1 MLDLSH
7 KFEPVKIRKYGDP
20 VLREKCKPIKDRNS
34 ERVKKIADLLR
45 AMCAQEDG
53 LGLAAPQ
60 VGILERIIVV
70 DMTDYGGEFYTM
82 INPVILS
89 RSKDE
94 FYTQEGCLSIPDTY
108 AEVPRPKFCTVEYY
122 DLSGKKRKINAEGI
136 LSTAIHHEIDH
147 LDGILF
153 IDRIDDQ
160 QFKNQILASL
170 TLKNFNS

>member
-7 KFEPVKIRKYGDP
+7 KFEPVKIRTYGDP
-20 VLREKCKPIKDRNS
+20 SLRTKCALVKDRNS

-45 AMCAQEDG
+45 VMCSQADG

-60 VGILERIIVV
+60 VGILERIIVI
-70 DMTDYGGEFYTM
+70 DMTHYGGEFYTM
-82 INPVILS
+82 INPVITS
-89 RSKDE
+89 RSKEE

-108 AEVPRPKFCTVEYY
+108 AEVPRPKFCTVEFY
-122 DLSGKKRKINAEGI
+122 DLSGKKKKIRAEGL

-153 IDRIDDQ
+153 VDRIDDE
-160 QFKNQILASL
+160 QFKGQILASL
-170 TLKNFNS
+170 MLKKFDS